1 MKSQNLRFEIRDLK
15 LIVTARQLEDQI
27 KSSGQVK
34 LPRAAR
40 LTPLAADW
48 IKAKR
53 VKVQYDDA
61 PVAAT
66 PTAATSAPAGTTL
79 WWCDGP
85 CGAAKG
91 AIMTLSR
98 EIGLAELPV
107 PQDAKQI
114 VRAIKHLAAEIMAG
128 RATAGVL
135 VVKTGAPAVVFSNR
149 CPSIRAVLGTCLDAV
164 EQGVRQVAANVLI
177 VEHPYQ
183 TMSQMRNMV
192 SRFAK
197 AKRELT
203 DEVKKQLQELSS
215 CG

>member
-1 MKSQNLRFEIRDLK
+1 LK
-15 LIVTARQLEDQI
+15 LIVTARQLEDQF
-27 KSSGQVK
+27 KGSGQVK

-61 PVAAT
+61 PVAAAA
-66 PTAATSAPAGTTL
+66 AATSAPAGTTL

-114 VRAIKHLAAEIMAG
+114 VKAIKHLAGEIKAG
-128 RATAGVL
+128 RATAGIL
-135 VVKTGAPAVVFSNR
+135 VVKTGAPAVVFANR

-164 EQGVRQVAANVLI
+164 EQGVQQVAANVLI

-183 TMSQMRNMV
+183 TMSQVRNMV

-203 DEVKKQLQELSS
+203 DDVKKQLQELSS

>member
-1 MKSQNLRFEIRDLK
+1 M
-15 LIVTARQLEDQI
+15 IVTARQLEDQH
-27 KSSGQVK
+27 KNTGQVK

-40 LTPLAADW
+40 LTPLALDW

-53 VKVQYDDA
+53 IQIQYDDV
-61 PVAAT
+61 PAAT
-66 PTAATSAPAGTTL
+66 NSATAAAGSAVPTTSTL

-107 PQDAKQI
+107 PQDARQI
-114 VRAIKHLAAEIMAG
+114 VKAIKHLAGEIKAG
-128 RATAGVL
+128 RATTGVL
-135 VVKTGAPAVVFSNR
+135 IVKTGAPAVVFANR
-149 CPSIRAVLGTCLDAV
+149 CPSIRAVLGTCLDAI
-164 EQGVRQVAANVLI
+164 EQGVQQVAANVLV

-183 TMSQMRNMV
+183 TMSQVKNMV

-197 AKRELT
+197 AKRELS